1 MYQSKLD
8 FKSKQVLEYLRKS
21 RSDEPSMSIDE
32 VLSKHE
38 AILAE
43 YTLRNFGEI
52 IPAEN
57 TYREV
62 ASSET
67 IDSRPEMLKLLKRIE
82 SPAIKAIL
90 VVDVQRLSRGDLE
103 DAGRLIKL
111 LRYTDT
117 KIITPQRIYDIQD
130 EYDRDNFAREL
141 KRGNEYLEYFKKIQ
155 ARGRLQSVMD
165 GNYVGSIPPY
175 GFDKIWVKIDKKKCP
190 TLEEKKEEADIVR
203 LIFNQY
209 VNENKG
215 IKIICNEL
223 DALGIP
229 APKGK
234 HWSSAAVRDML
245 ANVHYIGK
253 VKWNWRKEVKIVEN
267 QEIRKTRPKQKE
279 LLIFEGKHQGIVDTD
294 TFYKAQEKLGSNPRQ
309 KPTTKIRNPFASL
322 LYCQCGRAMIL
333 KLSNKSAPRFSCG
346 DQAYCHTGSVLYDQ
360 LLERVCNILLD
371 YIADFKIK
379 LEELKNQSNNTKVQ
393 ENLIRNLESKLEELD
408 EKELRLWDK
417 YTDEEMPKAIFDK
430 LLDKVQSERE
440 NTKIALEKAHA
451 DTTKQKTIDYEERIA
466 SFYEAIAILDNP
478 ETDAETKNLYLKS
491 IVRRIEYTREKPERV
506 TRELAKQNET
516 ELHAGGM
523 WTNPQFE
530 LKVYLKYTS

>member
-1 MYQSKLD
+1 MYQLKLD
-8 FKSKQVLEYLRKS
+8 CKPKQVVEYLRKS
-21 RSDEPSMSIDE
+21 RSDEPSMSVDE

-43 YTLRNFGEI
+43 YALRNFGEI
-52 IPAEN
+52 IPLKN

-117 KIITPQRIYDIQD
+117 KVITPQRIYNIQD
-130 EYDRDNFAREL
+130 EYDRDNFEREL

-165 GNYVGSIPPY
+165 GNYIGSIPPY

-190 TLEEKKEEADIVR
+190 TLEEKKDEADIVR

-223 DALGIP
+223 DTLGIP

-245 ANVHYIGK
+245 VNVHYIGK
-253 VKWNWRKEVKIVEN
+253 VKWNWRKEVKVVEN
-267 QEIRKTRPKQKE
+267 QEVRKTRPKQKE
-279 LLIFEGKHQGIVDTD
+279 LLLFEGKHQGIVDTD
-294 TFYKAQEKLGSNPRQ
+294 IFYKAQEKLGSNPRQ

-333 KLSNKSAPRFSCG
+333 KLSNKSAPRFSCS
-346 DQAYCHTGSVLYDQ
+346 DQAYCHTGSVLYDE
-360 LLERVCNILLD
+360 LLECVCNILLD

-379 LEELKNQSNNTKVQ
+379 LGELKNQSNNAKVQ

-417 YTDEEMPKAIFDK
+417 YTDEEMPQAIFDK
-430 LLDKVQSERE
+430 LLDKVKSERE

-451 DTTKQKTIDYEERIA
+451 DTTEQKTIDYEERIA
-466 SFYEAIAILDNP
+466 SFYEAIAILENS
-478 ETDAETKNLYLKS
+478 ETDAETKNLYLKF
-491 IVRRIEYTREKPERV
+491 IVRRIEYTREKPQRV
-506 TRELAKQNET
+506 TRELAKENDT
-516 ELHAGGM
+516 ELCVGGM